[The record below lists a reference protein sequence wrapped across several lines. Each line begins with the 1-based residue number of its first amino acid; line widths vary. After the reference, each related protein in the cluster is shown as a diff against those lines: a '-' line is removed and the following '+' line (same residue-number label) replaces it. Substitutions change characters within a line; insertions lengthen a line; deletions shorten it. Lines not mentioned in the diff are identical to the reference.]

1 MWIHKLPDFVINRLK
16 AWEIV
21 QRPASLLKEL
31 VENSLDAWATKIEI
45 NINDW
50 WKTFL
55 SVQDDGSWIE
65 LSDMD
70 LLLERY
76 ATSKIATEK
85 DLYSL
90 ESYWFRWEALASIAE
105 VSKITVLTKT
115 QYAEIWTKL
124 VRRWNENVIRHMG
137 VPFNHGTLITVEDLF
152 YNVPARLKFLRSSQT
167 EFYYCYN
174 YFLDVALFHYDKA
187 FVLKKNDKVI
197 FDLKPVDE
205 LQPRIL
211 DLYKKDWGEKLITFS
226 QKDEWISMAGIL
238 SDSSLRFWS
247 AENIKIYVN
256 ARPVQDRVVR
266 RALLDAYSRQIAPWE
281 YPMAII
287 MLEVDPSSVDVN
299 VHPWK
304 LEVKFSDSQKVY
316 QFVHDGVQETLWKHK
331 IWAAGVE
338 FFKNQEKQSDASFS
352 SAWWDRGESSAS
364 WMSQSFQKTS
374 SWKPDFTS
382 MFDAVSLW
390 EQSESRK
397 VQQSML
403 GFDTPKA
410 QISQF
415 WSFDQQ
421 TQPQEEFLFHPDIWE
436 YQILWQAWNSYIV
449 LQSDTA
455 LYWIDQ
461 HALAERIAFEK
472 MKLSQDYTPEN
483 LLQPLKFEITQIP
496 NLSEK
501 IEELNA
507 LWFEISMLSDSV
519 VVIYSIPKVFV
530 QYPVDLQLLLNHVL
544 YLEKIT
550 FEHLLDWIYATKA
563 CKGSIKAWHKLS
575 YLQMQQLVKDWF
587 EHIPWMFVCQH
598 WRPFFI
604 KMWKWDI
611 DKLFDR

>member
-85 DLYSL
+85 DLYYL

-211 DLYKKDWGEKLITFS
+211 DLYKKDRGEKLITFS

-281 YPMAII
+281 YPMAIL
-287 MLEVDPSSVDVN
+287 MFEVNPSFVDVN

-304 LEVKFSDSQKVY
+304 LEVKF
-316 QFVHDGVQETLWKHK
+316 
-331 IWAAGVE
+331 
-338 FFKNQEKQSDASFS
+338 
-352 SAWWDRGESSAS
+352 
-364 WMSQSFQKTS
+364 
-374 SWKPDFTS
+374 
-382 MFDAVSLW
+382 
-390 EQSESRK
+390 
-397 VQQSML
+397 
-403 GFDTPKA
+403 
-410 QISQF
+410 
-415 WSFDQQ
+415 
-421 TQPQEEFLFHPDIWE
+421 
-436 YQILWQAWNSYIV
+436 
-449 LQSDTA
+449 
-455 LYWIDQ
+455 
-461 HALAERIAFEK
+461 
-472 MKLSQDYTPEN
+472 
-483 LLQPLKFEITQIP
+483 
-496 NLSEK
+496 
-501 IEELNA
+501 
-507 LWFEISMLSDSV
+507 
-519 VVIYSIPKVFV
+519 
-530 QYPVDLQLLLNHVL
+530 
-544 YLEKIT
+544 
-550 FEHLLDWIYATKA
+550 
-563 CKGSIKAWHKLS
+563 
-575 YLQMQQLVKDWF
+575 
-587 EHIPWMFVCQH
+587 
-598 WRPFFI
+598 
-604 KMWKWDI
+604 
-611 DKLFDR
+611 

>member
-472 MKLSQDYTPEN
+472 MKLSQDHTPES

-530 QYPVDLQLLLNHVL
+530 QYPVDMQLLLNHVL

>member
-1 MWIHKLPDFVINRLK
+1 
-16 AWEIV
+16 
-21 QRPASLLKEL
+21 
-31 VENSLDAWATKIEI
+31 
-45 NINDW
+45 
-50 WKTFL
+50 
-55 SVQDDGSWIE
+55 
-65 LSDMD
+65 
-70 LLLERY
+70 
-76 ATSKIATEK
+76 
-85 DLYSL
+85 
-90 ESYWFRWEALASIAE
+90 
-105 VSKITVLTKT
+105 
-115 QYAEIWTKL
+115 
-124 VRRWNENVIRHMG
+124 
-137 VPFNHGTLITVEDLF
+137 
-152 YNVPARLKFLRSSQT
+152 
-167 EFYYCYN
+167 
-174 YFLDVALFHYDKA
+174 
-187 FVLKKNDKVI
+187 
-197 FDLKPVDE
+197 
-205 LQPRIL
+205 
-211 DLYKKDWGEKLITFS
+211 
-226 QKDEWISMAGIL
+226 MAGIL

>member
-247 AENIKIYVN
+247 AENIKIFVN
-256 ARPVQDRVVR
+256 WRPVQDRVVR
-266 RALLDAYSRQIAPWE
+266 RALLDSYTRQLAPWE
-281 YPMAII
+281 YPMAIL
-287 MLEVDPSSVDVN
+287 MFQVDPSFVDVN

-304 LEVKFSDSQKVY
+304 LEVKFSDSQRVY
-316 QFVHDGVQETLWKHK
+316 QFIRDSIESVLWEHK
-331 IWAAGVE
+331 IWAVSSD
-338 FFKNQEKQSDASFS
+338 FYKNQ
-352 SAWWDRGESSAS
+352 W
-364 WMSQSFQKTS
+364 TS
-374 SWKPDFTS
+374 VDSKPNF
-382 MFDAVSLW
+382 SLW
-390 EQSESRK
+390 KTAYYNSSNNLQTWSSSKLDFSNVVDSMALWWSVAELPRRTT
-397 VQQSML
+397 QQWLLWLDSVW
-403 GFDTPKA
+403 G
-410 QISQF
+410 QISHF
-415 WSFDQQ
+415 WSFDQ
-421 TQPQEEFLFHPDIWE
+421 ENKSWEFLFHPDLWE

-455 LYWIDQ
+455 LYWVDQ
-461 HALAERIAFEK
+461 HALAERISFEK
-472 MKLSQDYTPEN
+472 MKVSQDHSPEN

-496 NLSEK
+496 NLDEK
-501 IEELNA
+501 IEELNW
-507 LWFEISMLSDSV
+507 LWFEISMLSESMV
-519 VVIYSIPKVFV
+519 VVYAIPKVFV
-530 QYPVDLQLLLNHVL
+530 QYPIDMQSLLNHVL
-544 YLEKIT
+544 YLDKIT

-563 CKGSIKAWHKLS
+563 CKSSIKAWYKLS
-575 YLQMQQLVKDWF
+575 YSQMQQLIQDGF

-598 WRPFFI
+598 WRPFFV
-604 KMWKWDI
+604 KMNKDDI